1 MQDEMLSNKPYFI
14 RGLYDWVVDSKCTPY
29 IMVSVDFPK
38 VQVPQDF
45 VQDGR
50 IVLDISP
57 DAIRD
62 LEISNKSLSFTASFG
77 GVVQDVYAPMPAIM
91 AIYAMENGRGMSFE
105 DEEYNSEAFSDD
117 EDDNDSESG
126 ERGHLHIVE

>member
-1 MQDEMLSNKPYFI
+1 MNEMLSNKPYFL
-14 RGLYDWVVDSKCTPY
+14 RGLYQWIVDSHCTPY
-29 IMVSVDFPK
+29 IMVSIDFPK
-38 VQVPQDF
+38 VQVPQDY

-57 DAIRD
+57 EAIRD

-77 GVVQDVYAPMPAIM
+77 GVVQEIYAPMPSIM

-105 DEEYNSEAFSDD
+105 DEVYDPDAFSDD
-117 EDDNDSESG
+117 EEAESTEIG
-126 ERGHLHIVE
+126 DRGHLHIVE